1 MLTFRSKECLPK
13 FSSSKIKLDFMRGQ
27 YFSTFL
33 RKLTKPKNTFFI
45 GSALEEEEEE
55 GETATNIRRR
65 QRQTGDK
72 VQEIKFNQ
80 SFYDEMLFGKKS
92 KKE

>member
-1 MLTFRSKECLPK
+1 MFTKVFFFKD
-13 FSSSKIKLDFMRGQ
+13 KIRFHARAI
-27 YFSTFL
+27 FFNFL

>member
-1 MLTFRSKECLPK
+1 MQ
-13 FSSSKIKLDFMRGQ
+13 GQ
-27 YFSTFL
+27 YFSTFW

-45 GSALEEEEEE
+45 GSALEEEEE

-72 VQEIKFNQ
+72 VQEIKFSQ
-80 SFYDEMLFGKKS
+80 SFYDEMLFGKSLKRNIFDVFS
-92 KKE
+92 SIFFLTTYFQNVFF

>member
-1 MLTFRSKECLPK
+1 MFTKVFFFKD
-13 FSSSKIKLDFMRGQ
+13 KIRFHARAI
-27 YFSTFL
+27 FFNFL
-33 RKLTKPKNTFFI
+33 EKTHKTKKNTFFI
-45 GSALEEEEEE
+45 GSALEEEEE

>member
-1 MLTFRSKECLPK
+1 MFAKVFFFK
-13 FSSSKIKLDFMRGQ
+13 DKLDFMRGK

-33 RKLTKPKNTFFI
+33 RKLTKPKNTVFI
-45 GSALEEEEEE
+45 GSALEEEE

-72 VQEIKFNQ
+72 V
-80 SFYDEMLFGKKS
+80 
-92 KKE
+92 